1 MVSFLNVLY
10 FFPDWLCHFTEKYFL
25 VVLFIM
31 LYKVIIVIFE
41 TVDGILKWTTKMKRR
56 KRFSLSV
63 LLVFQSFAKQNF
75 ALFRPRSFKGWT
87 ALSTG

>member
-10 FFPDWLCHFTEKYFL
+10 FFPDWLCYFTEKYFL

-41 TVDGILKWTTKMKRR
+41 TVDGILRGDH
-56 KRFSLSV
+56 SNEAS
-63 LLVFQSFAKQNF
+63 
-75 ALFRPRSFKGWT
+75 
-87 ALSTG
+87 

>member
-10 FFPDWLCHFTEKYFL
+10 FFRDWLCHFTEKYFL

-41 TVDGILKWTTKMKRR
+41 TVDGILRGDHPNEA
-56 KRFSLSV
+56 S
-63 LLVFQSFAKQNF
+63 
-75 ALFRPRSFKGWT
+75 
-87 ALSTG
+87 